1 MLEKNKDETKIYI
14 QVFFKHCL
22 ILGTYSIEWGNHIPE
37 VERFG
42 WELNSSSF
50 HNHWFFFSFK
60 FLFLS

>member
-14 QVFFKHCL
+14 KVFFKHCL

-50 HNHWFFFSFK
+50 HNHWFFFF
-60 FLFLS
+60 